1 MSSYGGEGPP
11 CPIRWDP
18 LGDGRGEP
26 DVFFES
32 LFCLVYTQ
40 KPTHRPSERPF
51 CVPVGK
57 LEAISPWQRTPHNSS
72 QQLVYS
78 NAPFLFLFFN
88 TFRVKDFFFLL
99 LSSFLIFY
107 IFILFKPH
115 ALSVF
120 NNHQDFLL
128 LLFSNNKTPQFH
140 PAPSLGR
147 LANNF
152 YKPTLL
158 TYISF
163 SFRWSIHF
171 DCNNKK
177 KPVGQGSIDWGLSQN
192 KNNKKTCRGTKK
204 NNERV
209 EIDTIPGGR

>member
-1 MSSYGGEGPP
+1 MAGGSQT
-11 CPIRWDP
+11 
-18 LGDGRGEP
+18 
-26 DVFFES
+26 FF
-32 LFCLVYTQ
+32 
-40 KPTHRPSERPF
+40 
-51 CVPVGK
+51 
-57 LEAISPWQRTPHNSS
+57 
-72 QQLVYS
+72 S
-78 NAPFLFLFFN
+78 NLFFVWYIPKN
-88 TFRVKDFFFLL
+88 QPTDPPKDPFVYLLGSWRLSHLDRELPTTAASSSCIQMHRFSFYSLIRFGSKTFFFL